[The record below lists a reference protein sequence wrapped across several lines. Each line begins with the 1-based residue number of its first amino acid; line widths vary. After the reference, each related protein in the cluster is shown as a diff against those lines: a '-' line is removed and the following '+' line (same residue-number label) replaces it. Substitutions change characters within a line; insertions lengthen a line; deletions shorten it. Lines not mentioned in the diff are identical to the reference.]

1 MSKLDDLCATKVM
14 GWYESIETVDDMTLH
29 WWGNDTL
36 VFNRRTYDWMPS
48 VSLDDALVCLE
59 RARNGHSLDMRYV
72 TEAYARQWHSDKRWI
87 VAIKT
92 RGHPR
97 AEAKEVT
104 LPLAMCLCSLRAMGV
119 PESEISIAME
129 E

>member
-1 MSKLDDLCATKVM
+1 MSKLDDLCAIKVM

-59 RARNGHSLDMRYV
+59 RAANGQRFEIVYV
-72 TEAYARQWHSDKRWI
+72 SDSMKLSGDRGWYAVINAGTASFETT
-87 VAIKT
+87 A
-92 RGHPR
+92 
-97 AEAKEVT
+97 A
-104 LPLAMCLCSLRAMGV
+104 LAMCLCSLRAMGV
-119 PESEISIAME
+119 PESEISLAME
-129 E
+129 NDHAR